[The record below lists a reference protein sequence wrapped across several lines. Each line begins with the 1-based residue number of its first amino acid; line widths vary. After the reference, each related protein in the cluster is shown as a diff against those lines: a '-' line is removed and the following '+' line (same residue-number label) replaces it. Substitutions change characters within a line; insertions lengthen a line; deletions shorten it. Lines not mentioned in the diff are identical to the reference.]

1 MIPVLARTKTGLAA
15 ARATLTGPVVLVPTM
30 GALHDGHRAPL
41 RRARELSGPNGSLVI
56 SIFVNPLQFGPNEDL
71 ARYPRA
77 LERDIAICAEEG
89 VALVFAPGPAQ
100 MYPDEPTITVNPGAM
115 GRVLEGAW
123 RPGFFDG
130 VLTVVLKLF
139 HLVVPDVALFGEKD
153 AQQLALVRR
162 MTDDL
167 NLPVRIESAP
177 TYRYPDGLAASSRN
191 AYLSTAERATAL
203 SLSRALRSAAVVAG
217 DPAAGNGQAQDDSQA
232 QDGRAQDHD
241 RAQDRGPAGVLAA
254 ARAELAAAAAADPPL
269 VTDYLALVDPATFT
283 EVDPAHTGPALLLVA
298 GTVGK
303 TRLIDNTALTLRGGR

>member
-1 MIPVLARTKTGLAA
+1 VIPVLARTKTGLAA
-15 ARATLTGPVVLVPTM
+15 ARATLTAPVVLVPTM

-89 VALVFAPGPAQ
+89 VELVFAPGPAQ
-100 MYPDEPTITVNPGAM
+100 MYPDEPMITVNPGAV
-115 GRVLEGAW
+115 GRVLEGAS

-130 VLTVVLKLF
+130 MLTVVLKLF

-167 NLPVRIESAP
+167 NLPVRIESVP
-177 TYRYPDGLAASSRN
+177 TYRDPDGLAASSRN

-217 DPAAGNGQAQDDSQA
+217 D
-232 QDGRAQDHD
+232 
-241 RAQDRGPAGVLAA
+241 GPAGVLAA
-254 ARAELAAAAAADPPL
+254 ARAELGAAATADPPL

-283 EVDPAHTGPALLLVA
+283 EVGPAHTGQALLLVA

-303 TRLIDNTALTLRGGR
+303 TRLIDNIALTLRGGQ